1 MTPENLTEVMIVRHH
16 DVIEV
21 IIDYF
26 RKNFMQIDIFYSELS
41 YEVITQ
47 QKAFEFESLLGEI
60 GGCLGL
66 LLGKIYNYPY
76 NLNQH

>member
-1 MTPENLTEVMIVRHH
+1 MSFYKLCKFTTRQTICI
-16 DVIEV
+16 IESFFL
-21 IIDYF
+21 YF
-26 RKNFMQIDIFYSELS
+26 RKNFLQVDIFYSELS

-66 LLGKIYNYPY
+66 LLGMYR
-76 NLNQH
+76 LGMGFESL